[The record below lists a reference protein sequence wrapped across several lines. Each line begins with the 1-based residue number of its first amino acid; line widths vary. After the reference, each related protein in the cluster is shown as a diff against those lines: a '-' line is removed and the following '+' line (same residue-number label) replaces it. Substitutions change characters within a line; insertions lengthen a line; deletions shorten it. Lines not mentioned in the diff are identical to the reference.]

1 METTTLERP
10 QTYRRSRRNL
20 VPRQAVCDE
29 QPQKN
34 RVVIENGEV
43 KTLLFTE
50 TIDLEEA
57 RRLLHD
63 MIDLE
68 YSLP

>member
-1 METTTLERP
+1 MDTTTVKRT
-10 QTYRRSRRNL
+10 QTYRRGRRNP
-20 VPRQAVCDE
+20 VPCQAVCDE

-50 TIDLEEA
+50 TISPEEA